1 MEPSRPAP
9 VSQSARAHSQG
20 ATSGRAAD
28 GRPVTARTRRF
39 RGRAVTVAGALIA
52 LSAAP
57 HTIIPHTIAVAY
69 ADPEPSTKELRA
81 KALKLADQLEQLT
94 EQYNGLKVKL
104 GQSQRAAKVATENAE
119 RQEKSLQSIREKVGA
134 LAATSYMQSGSDR
147 TVSFVASQNPQSVLD
162 QAATL
167 NYFAKQ
173 DSTKVLGLM
182 QTMQA
187 AQRARKSAEAR
198 AAQVKELRTQLDSQ
212 RKKVTDT
219 YEKIR
224 GKLVDRDP
232 TQLAK
237 LPVIGTGKA
246 AEALRYAM
254 GKIGTP
260 YVWGASGPSSFDCSG
275 LTMWAYKQVGINLPH
290 YTGSQFNAGTHVSR
304 GDLQP
309 GDLVFFYSD
318 LHHMGIY
325 VGGGK
330 MLHAPHTGDVV
341 KIAPMGG
348 RPFAGGVRVA

>member
-1 MEPSRPAP
+1 M
-9 VSQSARAHSQG
+9 
-20 ATSGRAAD
+20 
-28 GRPVTARTRRF
+28 
-39 RGRAVTVAGALIA
+39 AGALVA
-52 LSAAP
+52 LSVAP
-57 HTIIPHTIAVAY
+57 HTVAVAH

-104 GQSQRAAKVATENAE
+104 AQSQRAAKVATENAQ
-119 RQEKSLQSIREKVGA
+119 RQEKSLQTIREKVGS
-134 LAATSYMQSGSDR
+134 LAATSYMQGGSDP
-147 TVSFVASQNPQSVLD
+147 TVSFVASQDPQSVLD

-167 NYFAKQ
+167 NYFAKR

-182 QTMQA
+182 QAMQA

-198 AAQVKELRTQLDSQ
+198 ATQVKALRTQLDSQ
-212 RKKVTDT
+212 RKKVTET
-219 YEKIR
+219 YEKVR
-224 GKLVDRDP
+224 GTLVKRDP

-237 LPVIGTGKA
+237 LPVVGTGKGVQ
-246 AEALRYAM
+246 ALRYAM
-254 GKIGTP
+254 TKIGDP
-260 YVWGASGPSSFDCSG
+260 YVWGAAGPNAFDCSG

-290 YTGSQFNAGTHVSR
+290 YTGSQWNAGTHVSR
-304 GDLQP
+304 GQLQP
-309 GDLVFFYSD
+309 GDLVFFHSD

-341 KIAPMGG
+341 KIAPMAG